1 MTRYQK
7 PYLSVPEQLALL
19 KQRGMVVTDDAK
31 AQQYLERIGYYRLS
45 AYWYPFRKET
55 RATLPDGSIQKV
67 VEDDFKPGA
76 EFQTIVELY
85 VFDKRLRLLMLDVL
99 ERIEVALRTD
109 VALQLGLHDPHA
121 HRSPTNLDGK
131 FTRPANAGRSKHD
144 GWLFRL
150 DERAQNSKEQFAE
163 HFRQKYPQCHMP
175 IWIAVELLD
184 FGPLSFLISGMK
196 TNDLRVIADRYGIP
210 RPELLP
216 KWVWSLSFVRNV
228 CAHHSRLWNKP
239 LVNQVKPPR
248 PSEVPALDHL
258 ASDRFAL
265 SRLYGAVAVARHMLH
280 AINPSTSWPERLKEL
295 VATFPTVNPHVSFRS
310 SGFPDGWE
318 QHDLWRQ

>member
-1 MTRYQK
+1 
-7 PYLSVPEQLALL
+7 
-19 KQRGMVVTDDAK
+19 MVVTDDAK
-31 AQQYLERIGYYRLS
+31 AQEYLARIGYYRLS
-45 AYWYPFRKET
+45 AYCYPFRQET
-55 RATLPDGSIQKV
+55 RSTRPDGSTRKA

-121 HRSPTNLDGK
+121 HRKLANFDGK
-131 FTRPANAGRSKHD
+131 FTRPANTGKSKHD
-144 GWLFRL
+144 DWLSRL
-150 DERAQNSKEQFAE
+150 DKHAQNSKEQFAE
-163 HFRQKYPQCHMP
+163 HFQKKYPQCPMP

-184 FGPLSFLISGMK
+184 FGSLSFLISGMQ
-196 TNDLRVIADRYGIP
+196 TSDLREIAKRYGIP

-216 KWVWSLSFVRNV
+216 KWIWSLSFVRNV

-239 LVNQVKPPR
+239 LVNQVKPPQ
-248 PSEVPALDHL
+248 PGEMPALDHL
-258 ASDRFAL
+258 ASDRFGL
-265 SRLYGAVAVARHMLH
+265 SRLYGAVAVARHMLC

-295 VATFPTVNPHVSFRS
+295 VATFPANQHVTFRG

-318 QHDLWRQ
+318 EQDLWRDGNA